1 MEPTKRDR
9 SRHEPEPLSFEV
21 TQEIDPAF
29 AEFLRSRP
37 EPTLTEADFDAWLP
51 ELPRARR

>member
-1 MEPTKRDR
+1 MAPTKRDR
-9 SRHEPEPLSFEV
+9 PRDEAALSFEV

-29 AEFLRSRP
+29 AELLRKRP
-37 EPTLTEADFDAWLP
+37 EPTLTEADFDALAP